1 MPTELNRRGEEQLSL
16 PTLLSFTETTG
27 STFEVVDLSPSL
39 ALKLTRVVGHASTPT
54 NEAFSVFFLGP
65 GDIFM
70 SQGTRTLRHD
80 KFGEM
85 EIFLV
90 PVAKTNAGFEYEAV
104 FNYILNN

>member
-1 MPTELNRRGEEQLSL
+1 MSL
-16 PTLLSFTETTG
+16 PGSTPFTEQVG
-27 STFEVVDLSPSL
+27 SMLEVMDISL
-39 ALKLTRVVGHASTPT
+39 PFHLKLTKVVEHSKTEN

-65 GDIFM
+65 ADHFM
-70 SQGTRTLRHD
+70 PQGTRKLRHEQ
-80 KFGEM
+80 FGEM